1 MQEAGQKLKR
11 ARERLNLRY
20 RDVEEASIQIA
31 ERHHNDQFSIA
42 LSRLSDIENKGTVPT
57 IYRLY
62 SLCAIYRLDIVEVL
76 EWYGVEAGLLPTD
89 AAVIPLRR
97 THTIG
102 FRAAEHGQATLPLL
116 VEAGIDPRKT
126 TYLSRLIQRWG
137 TLPLSLVGTLDPRNR
152 RYALIGS
159 EDWYMHP
166 LVAPGA
172 LVMIDESR
180 RKIANSGWNSEY
192 ERPIYFFEHRNGFAF
207 GWCTLSANRLV
218 LQPHPAS
225 PCQPQIYPYPAEI
238 DVIGQIS
245 GVATLLDRKPRRTRA
260 SAG

>member
-1 MQEAGQKLKR
+1 MPDAGQKLKR

-31 ERHHNDQFSIA
+31 ERHQNEQFQIA

-62 SLCAIYRLDIVEVL
+62 TLCAIYRLDLPEVL
-76 EWYGVEAGLLPTD
+76 EWYGVDVASLTTD
-89 AAVIPLRR
+89 AAAAPMRV
-97 THTIG
+97 THPISLLPDDRG
-102 FRAAEHGQATLPLL
+102 EVQVPLL
-116 VEAGIDPRKT
+116 LEAGIDTRKT
-126 TYLSRLIQRWG
+126 TYLSRLIRRWG
-137 TLPLSLVGTLDPRNR
+137 KLPLSLLAGFDLKNR

-166 LVAPGA
+166 IVQPGA

-180 RKIANSGWNSEY
+180 RKIVNSGWASEF
-192 ERPIYFFEHRNGFAF
+192 ERPIYFFEHRRGFAF
-207 GWCTLSANRLV
+207 GWCTLDAGRLV

-225 PCQPQIYPYPAEI
+225 PCLPEVYAYPAEI
-238 DVIGQIS
+238 DVIGQVS
-245 GVATLLDRKPRRTRA
+245 GVATLLDQGKRHRA
-260 SAG
+260 RA